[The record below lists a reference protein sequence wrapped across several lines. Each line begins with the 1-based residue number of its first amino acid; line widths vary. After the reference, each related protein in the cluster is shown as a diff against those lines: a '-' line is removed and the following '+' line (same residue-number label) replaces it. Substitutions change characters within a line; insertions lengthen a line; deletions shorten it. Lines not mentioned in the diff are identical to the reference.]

1 MHGPKFRQK
10 VTSKHTVLPVC
21 RLIRRQ
27 NEAFHI
33 LNIPPPNLHGFSDH
47 ARVRSQIRPSRAFS
61 QSLDIQSLITRR
73 PHFASNIPH
82 SA

>member
-1 MHGPKFRQK
+1 MHGTKFRQK

-27 NEAFHI
+27 NDAFHI
-33 LNIPPPNLHGFSDH
+33 LNIPPPNLHGFSYH
-47 ARVRSQIRPSRAFS
+47 ARVRSQIRPSRVFL
-61 QSLDIQSLITRR
+61 QPLDIQSLIIRR
-73 PHFASNIPH
+73 PHFASHILH